1 MKIPACSLLLI
12 SSNPVACVGNYNGG
26 VPPAFIVDNGVN
38 RKYKQKYMALT
49 EEFIR
54 IKEGNGKQVDNS
66 SIDEN
71 DSKRSVSDA
80 LGYSALNTVKL
91 MARSTGIGEK
101 FGSNSTRSEF
111 INWQRENLR
120 EVRRDVGKGTLLQS
134 RDTEKSSDRESDAKG
149 VRKMLINAL
158 PSNNQSSGQ
167 SNKKRGSRSTDN
179 KSDDRPTTI
188 STALQTLE
196 RDMTILDNLAS
207 LQPQLSLPEVG
218 LLLGAVTAS
227 GIGPIVFPGT
237 SVTEVLAPAAAACE
251 YMIRGTW

>member
-1 MKIPACSLLLI
+1 
-12 SSNPVACVGNYNGG
+12 
-26 VPPAFIVDNGVN
+26 
-38 RKYKQKYMALT
+38 
-49 EEFIR
+49 
-54 IKEGNGKQVDNS
+54 
-66 SIDEN
+66 
-71 DSKRSVSDA
+71 
-80 LGYSALNTVKL
+80 
-91 MARSTGIGEK
+91 
-101 FGSNSTRSEF
+101 
-111 INWQRENLR
+111 
-120 EVRRDVGKGTLLQS
+120 
-134 RDTEKSSDRESDAKG
+134 
-149 VRKMLINAL
+149 MLINAL

-167 SNKKRGSRSTDN
+167 NNKKRGRRSTDN